1 MRIGSTR
8 DLGLYVRESRR
19 AAGLNQTDL
28 AGRAAVSRRWLSD
41 LEMGKPTIEAGLI
54 FQVLAALG
62 LYLDALPEPAADI
75 DLDSYLATF
84 DGAP

>member
-8 DLGLYVRESRR
+8 DLGLYVRENRR

-41 LEMGKPTIEAGLI
+41 LEMGKATIEAGLI

-62 LYLDALPEPAADI
+62 LYLAVLPEPAADI